1 MFRKLLV
8 VGALA
13 LLAACSSDAPK
24 SAYPDSSVLGSE
36 LARQAAQDCSGYPS
50 QAAAQAALR
59 ADPSDPNNLDPDD
72 DGIACENN
80 PGPYDRTPV
89 NRQTGGVT
97 TTLAVIPTTTTTQ
110 PVTTVD
116 RSTDQMAN
124 SGPRDAVGV
133 ISLFGV
139 IAFAVGF
146 ALRGRRAAG
155 VHWLD

>member
-1 MFRKLLV
+1 M
-8 VGALA
+8 
-13 LLAACSSDAPK
+13 LAACSRNAPER
-24 SAYPDSSVLGSE
+24 AFTDSSVLGSE
-36 LARQAAQDCSGYPS
+36 LARQAATDCSGYPS

-89 NRQTGGVT
+89 NRQTGGPSPT
-97 TTLAVIPTTTTTQ
+97 TTIAVLTTTTTTQ

-124 SGPRDAVGV
+124 SGPRDAVGIV
-133 ISLFGV
+133 SLLGV

-155 VHWLD
+155 VHWLR